1 VAFMVGKSIRLII
14 PEGLRGEG
22 SVHHGS
28 MEMAFRPEKLDGQGT
43 PDVGP
48 VR

>member
-1 VAFMVGKSIRLII
+1 MVGKSIRLNI
-14 PEGLRGEG
+14 PEEKRGEG

-28 MEMAFRPEKLDGQGT
+28 LEMAYWPEKLDGQGT